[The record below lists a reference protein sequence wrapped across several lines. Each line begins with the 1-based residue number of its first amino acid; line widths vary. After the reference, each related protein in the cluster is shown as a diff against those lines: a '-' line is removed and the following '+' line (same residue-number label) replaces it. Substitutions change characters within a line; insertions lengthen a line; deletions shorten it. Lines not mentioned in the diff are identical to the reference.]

1 MTTQNEHCE
10 VIEALIEANAAVD
23 AQKKYEV
30 TALHLTA
37 HNEHS
42 EIIRILIKAKAD
54 VNASDEDH

>member
-1 MTTQNEHCE
+1 
-10 VIEALIEANAAVD
+10 LIESNAAVD

-30 TALHLTA
+30 TTLHLTTR
-37 HNEHS
+37 NEHS